1 MNRFAVVFLILCS
14 VSCTIALAQD
24 QPDYSRLDP
33 KPFDP
38 DVDSDIDMFIS
49 HWQESTPRC
58 TYGALIERDIFT
70 KFEGED
76 SLHPAKKGA
85 VLEFI
90 NRLSY
95 ATLQKHKSTTPS
107 TLKDEQVVFY
117 IDKGTGTI
125 SGGGKTF
132 ELREGV
138 CALVPVGIEFIVENT
153 GDDPLKMYVF
163 AEPVPDGFVP
173 SKEIIVKDENTIP
186 IGTTQSHWSHILRVM
201 FYRGNELATLVGF
214 CPVWFDSM
222 TLGQPHSHDKNAE
235 EIWFVV
241 EGEVILHLGK
251 ELRRLSPGSAYK
263 IPPNGKT
270 PHSNINVSDE
280 QIKLFWLMSIAKSD

>member
-1 MNRFAVVFLILCS
+1 MNRFAVIILILFC
-14 VSCTIALAQD
+14 VSCTMALAQD

-38 DVDSDIDMFIS
+38 DVDPDIDMFIS

-58 TYGALIERDIFT
+58 TYGALIERDILT
-70 KFEGED
+70 KFEGKD
-76 SLHPAKKGA
+76 SLHPSKKGA

-95 ATLQKHKSTTPS
+95 ATLGKHTSTTPS
-107 TLKDEQVVFY
+107 TLKDEQVIFY

-132 ELREGV
+132 PLREGV
-138 CALVPVGIEFIVENT
+138 GALVPVGIEFTMENT
-153 GDDPLKMYVF
+153 GDDPLKMYVC

-173 SKEIIVKDENTIP
+173 SKEIVVKDESTIP
-186 IGTTQSHWSHILRVM
+186 ISSTQSHWSHIPRTL
-201 FYRGNELATLVGF
+201 FYRTDDLATLIGF
-214 CPVWFDSM
+214 CPIWFDSM
-222 TLGQPHSHDKNAE
+222 TLGQPHSHGKNSE

-263 IPPNGKT
+263 IPPNGTT
-270 PHSNINVSDE
+270 PHSNINVSDG
-280 QIKLFWLMSIAKSD
+280 QIKLFWLMVITKSD